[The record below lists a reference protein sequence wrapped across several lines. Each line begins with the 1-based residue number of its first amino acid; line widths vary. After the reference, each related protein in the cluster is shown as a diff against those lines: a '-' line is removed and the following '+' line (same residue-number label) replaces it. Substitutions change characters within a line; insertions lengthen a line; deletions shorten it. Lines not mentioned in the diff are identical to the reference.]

1 MPPLSIVILAAGKGT
16 RMRSSLP
23 KVLHQLASKPLLGH
37 VLDTA
42 GRLSKDIH
50 VVYGHGGDQVKAQ
63 LSAYVVGW
71 VEQKEQLGTGHA
83 VAQPLPAIDDDARVL
98 ILYGDVPLISEETL
112 TKLLDCTG
120 SDEMGL
126 LTATLEDPMGYGRIV
141 RDAADQVIGI
151 VEQKDATE
159 KQLLIKEINTGIM
172 LANASDLKRWIAGL
186 DNRNTQGEY
195 YLTDIIALAVA
206 DGVAVKT
213 SSTAWLPEISGVNDR
228 LQLSE
233 LERAC
238 QQRQAERLM
247 VAGVTLADP
256 ARIDIRG
263 EVSVGQDVIIDI
275 NVILEGNVQIGAGTR
290 IGAHTSIKN
299 SSIGENCT
307 ILANCIIEEANI
319 AQECSVGPFARV
331 RPGTRMG
338 ERSRIG
344 NFVETKKAVLGTNT
358 KINHLSYVGDATVGN
373 DVNIGAGTITCNYDG
388 VNKYQTVIEDGAFIG
403 SDTQLVAPVR
413 VGKNATVGA
422 GTTLCRDAPENT
434 LTLSRAKQKT
444 VEGWQRPTKGGG

>member
-1 MPPLSIVILAAGKGT
+1 MPPLSVVILAAGKGT

-23 KVLHQLASKPLLGH
+23 KVLHQLASKPMLGH

-42 GRLSKDIH
+42 GQLSSQLH
-50 VVYGHGGDQVKAQ
+50 VVYGHGGDEVKQQ
-63 LSAYVVGW
+63 LSNYSVDW

-83 VAQPLPAIDDDARVL
+83 VAQALPSIDDDSRVL
-98 ILYGDVPLISEETL
+98 ILYGDVPLISLETL
-112 TKLLDCTG
+112 TELLSGTG
-120 SDEMGL
+120 PNEMGL
-126 LTATLEDPMGYGRIV
+126 LTAVLDNPMGYGRIV
-141 RDAADQVIGI
+141 RNGSNQVTGI

-159 KQLLIKEINTGIM
+159 EQLLIDEINTGIM
-172 LANASDLKRWIAGL
+172 LANGVDLKRWISGL
-186 DNRNTQGEY
+186 SNSNSQGEY

-206 DGVAVKT
+206 DGIAVKT
-213 SSTAWLPEISGVNDR
+213 CSTAWLPEISGVNDR
-228 LQLSE
+228 LQLSQ
-233 LERAC
+233 LERAY

-247 VAGVTLADP
+247 AAGVTLIDP
-256 ARIDIRG
+256 ARVDIRG

-275 NVILEGNVQIGAGTR
+275 NVILEGNVQIGAGSR
-290 IGAHTSIKN
+290 IGANTSIKN
-299 SSIGENCT
+299 SSIAENCT
-307 ILANCIIEEANI
+307 ILANCIIEEAEI

-338 ERSRIG
+338 EGSRIG
-344 NFVETKKAVLGTNT
+344 NFVETKKTVLGTNT

-413 VGKNATVGA
+413 VGKNATLGA
-422 GTTLCRDAPENT
+422 GTTLCRDAPADT

-444 VEGWQRPTKGGG
+444 VDGWQRPTKSS